1 VVSAAAVL
9 VHNSTAS
16 NNSVGIGADQ
26 GAIVQV
32 DQTTVT
38 ANGTGLA
45 AANRAQLQS
54 YGTNSVSGNA
64 TDGVPTI
71 TVPLE

>member
-1 VVSAAAVL
+1 MRLQTCAPPR
-9 VHNSTAS
+9 NSTVS

-45 AANRAQLQS
+45 AANGAQLQS
-54 YGTNSVSGNA
+54 YGTNGVSGNA

-71 TVPLE
+71 TVALE